1 MESNYAC
8 NITYDCAPFCEL
20 EVNPS
25 GRIQSELTIECCWF
39 IFSHSPLL
47 TRLSDSSYLDINTY
61 PIMGTAFAFLR
72 VVHTRRRN
80 HDIKIV

>member
-1 MESNYAC
+1 M
-8 NITYDCAPFCEL
+8 TAPFWEL

-25 GRIQSELTIECCWF
+25 GRIQSELTIVVGL
-39 IFSHSPLL
+39 FSLSPLP

-61 PIMGTAFAFLR
+61 PMMRTAFAFLR

-80 HDIKIV
+80 HDIKNCLAPKPVQEY